1 MLPLR
6 IGFVARNDDL
16 TPKIL
21 EKIHREIQKTNQTL
35 DETKTGL
42 ERSLGELREDTS
54 RRLDLLTQAATR
66 TNTELLAV
74 KTEVAAVKTEVAA
87 VKTTL
92 SRIDKTVERNG
103 RRFERALVT
112 QGGSHREL
120 EARVARL
127 ERHAGLEP

>member
-21 EKIHREIQKTNQTL
+21 EKIHREIQKTNQKL

-66 TNTELLAV
+66 TNTELL
-74 KTEVAAVKTEVAA
+74 AVKTEVAA